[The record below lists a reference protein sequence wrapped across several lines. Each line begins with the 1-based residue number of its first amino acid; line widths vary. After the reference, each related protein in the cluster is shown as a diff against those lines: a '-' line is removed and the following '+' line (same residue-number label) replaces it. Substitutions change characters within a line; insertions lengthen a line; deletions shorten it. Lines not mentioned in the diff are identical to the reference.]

1 MKISVWFLISS
12 SAEVVKFF
20 QKEIYY
26 GPFIYYVF
34 IRTWH
39 YKSSFIF
46 TKIIKNIKKKVV
58 KFFQKKNF
66 IRKFICKNYKK
77 NIFLKIFQKKWW
89 FFTVIGQK
97 LIYSPE
103 LTRRD
108 HIFLKLFF
116 IEYFG
121 VWVLYFP
128 KLPEKSSFY
137 VVDLTKFA
145 RKIPL
150 KVRFFALKLH
160 NFIFIASQVSCNVQM
175 LHPG

>member
-1 MKISVWFLISS
+1 MQKDH
-12 SAEVVKFF
+12 VKYLRMNIWPSQVYLSLGIIQNFSKNRKKSKKKSHQNF
-20 QKEIYY
+20 PKLN
-26 GPFIYYVF
+26 FYYV
-34 IRTWH
+34 IHRQGL
-39 YKSSFIF
+39 
-46 TKIIKNIKKKVV
+46 
-58 KFFQKKNF
+58 QKKINF
-66 IRKFICKNYKK
+66 W
-77 NIFLKIFQKKWW
+77 KIPKKWW

-121 VWVLYFP
+121 IWVLYFP

-150 KVRFFALKLH
+150 KVHFFALKLH
-160 NFIFIASQVSCNVQM
+160 NFDFIASQIYNNSPWLLESKVEND
-175 LHPG
+175 

>member
-1 MKISVWFLISS
+1 MTFSGILVIGNHTLL
-12 SAEVVKFF
+12 F
-20 QKEIYY
+20 Q
-26 GPFIYYVF
+26 
-34 IRTWH
+34 
-39 YKSSFIF
+39 
-46 TKIIKNIKKKVV
+46 KNIKI
-58 KFFQKKNF
+58 QKKKSSNF
-66 IRKFICKNYKK
+66 FKKNKFYWVIHMQKLQK
-77 NIFLKIFQKKWW
+77 NIFFKIFRKKWW

-121 VWVLYFP
+121 IWVLYFP

-150 KVRFFALKLH
+150 KVHFFALKLH
-160 NFIFIASQVSCNVQM
+160 NFDFIASQISCNVQKI
-175 LHPG
+175 HPGY

>member
-1 MKISVWFLISS
+1 MQKDDVRYLRINIRPPQVYLSLGIIHFFSK
-12 SAEVVKFF
+12 KFS
-20 QKEIYY
+20 
-26 GPFIYYVF
+26 
-34 IRTWH
+34 
-39 YKSSFIF
+39 KS
-46 TKIIKNIKKKVV
+46 KKKVV
-58 KFFQKKNF
+58 KIFQKKNS
-66 IRKFICKNYKK
+66 IREFICKNYKK
-77 NIFLKIFQKKWW
+77 IFFLKIFRKKWW

-150 KVRFFALKLH
+150 KVHFFALKLH
-160 NFIFIASQVSCNVQM
+160 NFDFIASQISCNVQII
-175 LHPG
+175 HPGY